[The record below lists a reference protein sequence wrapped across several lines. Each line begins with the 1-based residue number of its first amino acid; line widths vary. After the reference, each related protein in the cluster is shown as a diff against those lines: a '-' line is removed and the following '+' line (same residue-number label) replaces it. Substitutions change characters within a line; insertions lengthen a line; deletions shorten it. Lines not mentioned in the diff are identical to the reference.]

1 MSDCL
6 FCKIIHGEIPTTKV
20 YEDDQCLAF
29 LDIAPLAPTHFLV
42 VPKQHFASAE
52 RQKDEAVIHLAD
64 ALDDGAR
71 QLFIL
76 CCHVVERAVRLDVAK
91 RHTGGAAEGG
101 QRAELILD
109 IGLRLGRGNVHA
121 AATKA
126 HQIGE
131 AGVRADM
138 HARLAAARDGLRHH
152 ERIAP
157 VIAAGDVCG
166 RNQRDHGLVHPD
178 GIRAEALAK
187 VAV

>member
-1 MSDCL
+1 M
-6 FCKIIHGEIPTTKV
+6 
-20 YEDDQCLAF
+20 
-29 LDIAPLAPTHFLV
+29 
-42 VPKQHFASAE
+42 
-52 RQKDEAVIHLAD
+52 
-64 ALDDGAR
+64 
-71 QLFIL
+71 
-76 CCHVVERAVRLDVAK
+76 RLDVAK

-121 AATKA
+121 AAAKA

-138 HARLAAARDGLRHH
+138 HARLTAARDGLRHH
-152 ERIAP
+152 ERIAR

-166 RNQRDHGLVHPD
+166 RNQRDHGFVHPD